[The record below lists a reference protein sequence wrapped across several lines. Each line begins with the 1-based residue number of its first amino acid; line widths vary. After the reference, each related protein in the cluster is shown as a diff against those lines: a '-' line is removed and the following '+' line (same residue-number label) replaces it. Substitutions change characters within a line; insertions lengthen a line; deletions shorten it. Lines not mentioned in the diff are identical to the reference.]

1 MGLTDWITAA
11 DYDAALP
18 AISKLPRPLAYGLA
32 DLRGRLLARSL
43 RDSFAWASRNVESVF
58 PRLLPGERRRIVVG
72 HYQAE
77 SRNEMEAFW
86 YPEPLDQLQSLVRCT
101 GLDTLRDAASS
112 GEGVL
117 LFSSH
122 MGSTGLF
129 FVFTGK
135 SGVPMNIVG
144 RSIEPE
150 DNPMHRSV
158 LRYNRKRVRWIEA
171 AIGHPFLM
179 TGRGNYSRLV
189 EKLRAGE
196 VVMMLAD
203 VVPTLV
209 KPKHTTEVTFL
220 GRRAWF
226 PNGIASLF
234 FATGPRLLH
243 WRIHRNREAGRQE
256 IQISEVTDSFRPAA
270 GTAEFMQ
277 KLVALLEQ
285 DILRHPDHWL
295 GWDSLEHYYR
305 KPQRQPSG

>member
-1 MGLTDWITAA
+1 MGLMDWIKAA
-11 DYDAALP
+11 DYGVALP
-18 AISKLPRPLAYGLA
+18 TISKLPRALAYSLA
-32 DLRGRLLARSL
+32 DLRGRMLACAH
-43 RDSFAWASRNVESVF
+43 RDSFAWASRNVESTF
-58 PRLLPGERRRIVVG
+58 PHLSAGERRRIVIG

-86 YPEPLDQLQSLVRCT
+86 YPNPLDDLQSFVRCA
-101 GLDTLRDAASS
+101 GLDTLREAAAS
-112 GEGVL
+112 GDGVL

-150 DNPMHRSV
+150 DNPLHRSV
-158 LRYNRKRVRWIEA
+158 LRYNRKRVRWIET

-209 KPKHTTEVTFL
+209 NPKHTTEVTFF

-234 FATGPRLLH
+234 FATGSRLLH
-243 WRIHRNREAGRQE
+243 WRIHRSTETGHQE
-256 IQISEVTDSFRPAA
+256 IEISEVTDSFRPAA
-270 GTAEFMQ
+270 DRAEFMQ
-277 KLVALLEQ
+277 KLVGLLEQ
-285 DILRHPDHWL
+285 DIHRYPDHWL
-295 GWDSLEHYYR
+295 SWDSLEHYFR
-305 KPQRQPSG
+305 RPEG

>member
-1 MGLTDWITAA
+1 MGLMDWIKVA

-18 AISKLPRPLAYGLA
+18 AISRLPRALAYGLA
-32 DLRGRLLARSL
+32 DLRGRLLTCSL
-43 RDSFAWASRNVESVF
+43 RDSFAWASRNVESTF
-58 PRLLPGERRRIVVG
+58 PHLAAAERRRIVIG

-86 YPEPLDQLQSLVRCT
+86 YPKPLGQLQSFVRCT
-101 GLDTLRDAASS
+101 GLETLREAASS
-112 GEGVL
+112 GDGVL

-129 FVFTGK
+129 FVFAGK
-135 SGVPMNIVG
+135 SGVPMNIIG

-150 DNPMHRSV
+150 DNPLHPAV
-158 LRYNRKRVRWIEA
+158 LRYNRKRVRWIET

-179 TGRGNYSRLV
+179 TGRGNYSRLL

-203 VVPTLV
+203 VVPALV
-209 KPKHTTEVTFL
+209 NPKHTTEVTFF

-234 FATGPRLLH
+234 FTTGSRLLH
-243 WRIHRNREAGRQE
+243 WRIHRNKETGHQE
-256 IQISEVTDSFRPAA
+256 IGISEVTDSFRPAA
-270 GTAEFMQ
+270 DKAEFMQ

-285 DILRHPDHWL
+285 DIRRYPDHWL

-305 KPQRQPSG
+305 KPTG

>member
-1 MGLTDWITAA
+1 MGLMDWIKAA
-11 DYDAALP
+11 DYGAALP

-32 DLRGRLLARSL
+32 DLRGRLLACAL
-43 RDSFAWASRNVESVF
+43 RDSFAWASRNVESTF
-58 PRLLPGERRRIVVG
+58 PHLGAAGRRRIVIG

-86 YPEPLDQLQSLVRCT
+86 YPKPLDHLQSFVRCT
-101 GLDTLRDAASS
+101 GLDLLREAAAS

-150 DNPMHRSV
+150 DNPLHPAV
-158 LRYNRKRVRWIEA
+158 LRYNRKRVRWIET

-179 TGRGNYSRLV
+179 TGRGNYYRLV

-209 KPKHTTEVTFL
+209 NPKHTSEVTFF

-234 FATGPRLLH
+234 LTTGSRLLH
-243 WRIHRNREAGRQE
+243 WRIHRNKETGRQE
-256 IQISEVTDSFRPAA
+256 IEISEVTDSFRPAS
-270 GTAEFMQ
+270 GRAEFMQ
-277 KLVALLEQ
+277 KLVELLEQ
-285 DILRHPDHWL
+285 DIRRYPDHWL
-295 GWDSLEHYYR
+295 SWDSLEHYFR
-305 KPQRQPSG
+305 EPEG

>member
-1 MGLTDWITAA
+1 MGLMDWIKVAE
-11 DYDAALP
+11 YDAALP
-18 AISKLPRPLAYGLA
+18 TISRLPRGLAYSLA
-32 DLRGRLLARSL
+32 DLRGRLQTRSL

-58 PRLLPGERRRIVVG
+58 PHLDADERRRIVIG
-72 HYQAE
+72 HYQTE

-86 YPEPLDQLQSLVRCT
+86 YPKPLSHLRSFVRCT
-101 GLDTLRDAASS
+101 GLEILREAASS
-112 GEGVL
+112 GDGVL

-135 SGVPMNIVG
+135 SGIPMNIVG

-150 DNPMHRSV
+150 DNPLHPAV

-171 AIGHPFLM
+171 SIGHPFLM

-209 KPKHTTEVTFL
+209 NRKHTAEVTFF

-234 FATGPRLLH
+234 FTTESRLLH
-243 WRIHRNREAGRQE
+243 WRIHRNRETGHQE
-256 IQISEVTDSFRPAA
+256 VEISEVTDSFRPAA
-270 GTAEFMQ
+270 DRREFMQ
-277 KLVALLEQ
+277 WLVARLEQ
-285 DILRHPDHWL
+285 DIRRYPDHWL

-305 KPQRQPSG
+305 KPEG

>member
-1 MGLTDWITAA
+1 MGLMDWVRTT
-11 DYDAALP
+11 DYDAVLP
-18 AISKLPRPLAYGLA
+18 MISMLPRPLAYALA
-32 DLRGRLLARSL
+32 DLRGRLLIYSL

-58 PRLLPGERRRIVVG
+58 PHLDADERRRIVIG
-72 HYQAE
+72 HFQAE

-86 YPEPLDQLQSLVRCT
+86 YPKPLDHLQSFVRCT
-101 GLDTLRDAASS
+101 GLDTLREAASS
-112 GEGVL
+112 GDGVL

-144 RSIEPE
+144 RSIEPDE
-150 DNPMHRSV
+150 NPLHPAV
-158 LRYNRKRVRWIEA
+158 LRYNRNRVRWIET

-179 TGRGNYSRLV
+179 TGRGNYPRLV

-209 KPKHTTEVTFL
+209 KSKHTTEVTFF

-234 FATGPRLLH
+234 FTTGSRLLH
-243 WRIHRNREAGRQE
+243 WRIQRNRVTGHQE
-256 IQISEVTDSFRPAA
+256 IDISEVTDSFRP
-270 GTAEFMQ
+270 TADKREFMQ
-277 KLVALLEQ
+277 ELVELLEH
-285 DILRHPDHWL
+285 DIRRYPDHWL

-305 KPQRQPSG
+305 KPER